1 MYDDEEALSTAQGLL
16 ARANTYGWTA
26 GQRARLY
33 TELAATSER
42 LDTEGQLRER
52 TAAYA
57 RSALDNDVRAD
68 VRLIL
73 GAYYQETGD
82 KAAALEALTSP
93 FDGHDP
99 DDNWYVVR
107 KMAYLAELG
116 ARDAV
121 VALHAKLDDDAYYDR
136 AEASAALRAVGELEL
151 AQRVLEGDEGS
162 LYGAA
167 DERQRFLIALKSGSA
182 EQAHAAYEQWRDAGY
197 WEDPVG
203 INRFALFVEHP
214 ELPWQARD
222 VLGMLGAV
230 AFAAVSVL
238 VWCVPLGLVHYR
250 GLVNRVNGR
259 TFGPDGLRLRDA
271 WLGLAA
277 FSLAGVFAMYAIG
290 PFDAFNDP
298 VAPWLIVAEQP
309 QLATLLLVESVL
321 AMVLLAAVVYVLR
334 PHFARWWATD
344 WSIGQCVLTGVG
356 AALVFRL
363 PLLVMMLSGFDR
375 DSALRIDNAMWQ
387 TLIEVDNLYGPTAA
401 IWVLSFAAPVGEE
414 LVFRGLLLRACLRHV
429 SFPVANGLQ
438 ALLFAAMHFDLAAM
452 PFLFAFGLAAGWLAR
467 RSGGLL
473 APMVMHG
480 VLNLVAGLLITA

>member
-1 MYDDEEALSTAQGLL
+1 MAQGLL
-16 ARANTYGWTA
+16 DGVVMRGWTE

-33 TELAATSER
+33 TELAGTSER
-42 LDTEGQLRER
+42 LDTERKLRER
-52 TAAYA
+52 TAEYA
-57 RSALDNDVRAD
+57 RLALALDVRAD

-82 KAAALEALTSP
+82 RAAALEALTSP

-107 KMAYLAELG
+107 KMAYLAKLG

-121 VALHAKLDDDAYYDR
+121 VALSAKLDDDAYYDR
-136 AEASAALRAVGELEL
+136 AEASAALRAVGEIEL
-151 AQRVLEGDEGS
+151 SRRVLEGDEGS
-162 LYGAA
+162 LYGTA
-167 DERQRFLIALKSGSA
+167 DERQRFLLALDSGSA
-182 EQAHAAYEQWRDAGY
+182 QEAHAAYEQWRDAGY

-214 ELPWQARD
+214 GLPWQARD
-222 VLGMLGAV
+222 LLGLLGAI
-230 AFAAVSVL
+230 AFAAATVL
-238 VWCVPLGLVHYR
+238 VWCLPLGLVHYR

-259 TFGPDGLRLRDA
+259 VLSRDGLGLRDA
-271 WLGLAA
+271 WLGLAV

-290 PFDAFNDP
+290 PFDAFNDS
-298 VAPWLIVAEQP
+298 VAPWMIVAEQP
-309 QLATLLLVESVL
+309 QLATLLLVETVVGI
-321 AMVLLAAVVYVLR
+321 VLLAAVVHVLR
-334 PHFARWWATD
+334 PHFASWWATD
-344 WSIGQCVLTGVG
+344 WPVGKCILTGVG
-356 AALVFRL
+356 AGLVFRL
-363 PLLVMMLSGFDR
+363 PLLAMMLSGFDR
-375 DSALRIDNAMWQ
+375 DAALRIDNAMWQ
-387 TLIEVDNLYGPTAA
+387 TLIEVDNLYGAAAA

-438 ALLFAAMHFDLAAM
+438 ALLFAAMHYDLAAA

-480 VLNLVAGLLITA
+480 TLNLVAGLLITA